1 MWRRGVYA
9 EEQTRDQ
16 TGTATTSDVT
26 REVTAAIIN
35 SAKPVE
41 ITVGRNIAVAA
52 ENATSPLE
60 EIGYDN
66 NIGFIISG
74 ASFDPC
80 LPLAHIIGCAKIG
93 IAVSAPD
100 L

>member
-9 EEQTRDQ
+9 EEHTRDQ
-16 TGTATTSDVT
+16 TGTATSSDVT

-66 NIGFIISG
+66 NICLVISG
-74 ASFDPC
+74 AGLDPC
-80 LPLAHIIGCAKIG
+80 LPFAHVIGCSKIG
-93 IAVSAPD
+93 IAVSATD